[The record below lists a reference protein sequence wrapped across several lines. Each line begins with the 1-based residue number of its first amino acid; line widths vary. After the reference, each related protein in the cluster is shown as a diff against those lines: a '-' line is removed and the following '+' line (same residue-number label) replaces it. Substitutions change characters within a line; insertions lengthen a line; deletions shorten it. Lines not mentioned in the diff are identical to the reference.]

1 MFNGILPMYK
11 PKGMTSHDLV
21 FKARKILKMKK
32 IGHTGTLDPDVDGV
46 LVLCLGQATKLVDY
60 FMEGKKEYRGSICL
74 GYATETEDASGNI
87 IQRTPV
93 LSPVSVDLIDQAMEK
108 FQGNITQIPPYYSA
122 VKVKGRR
129 LYDYA
134 RKGEMVERPRRQV
147 TIYNFER
154 TSQPLFDSEHLNQVW
169 DFKVVCSK
177 GTYVRTLAV
186 DLGRALGYASH
197 MNDLQRTQSA
207 GFDLQACNR
216 LEDLSK
222 LSPDEVANVIVPLS
236 FLRDRI
242 PSIDLRDDQVF
253 KVEHGQVV
261 DKNYFDEEVNQAT
274 ALFYQENL
282 LAIYKP
288 HPEKPG
294 KLKPHKMFPRL

>member
-1 MFNGILPMYK
+1 MYK
-11 PKGMTSHDLV
+11 
-21 FKARKILKMKK
+21 R
-32 IGHTGTLDPDVDGV
+32 
-46 LVLCLGQATKLVDY
+46 Q
-60 FMEGKKEYRGSICL
+60 
-74 GYATETEDASGNI
+74 
-87 IQRTPV
+87 
-93 LSPVSVDLIDQAMEK
+93 
-108 FQGNITQIPPYYSA
+108 PYYSA

-154 TSQPLFDSEHLNQVW
+154 TSQPLFDSDHLNQVW

-222 LSPDEVANVIVPLS
+222 LSPDEIANVIVPLS

-282 LAIYKP
+282 LAVYKP